1 MTDEIFVSEKTGK
14 RYRGIVDGY
23 HLELRKN
30 YIKITEIIEP
40 KLEVGDWILWAVSES
55 PKPDD
60 KILSRI
66 TYGGNFPVNL
76 YHPDLLEV
84 RKSNGE
90 VWIKKDGQ
98 WTNKAALKEPRR

>member
-1 MTDEIFVSEKTGK
+1 MTDEIFLSQKTGK
-14 RYRGIVDGY
+14 RYKRIQAWTFTDSFLV
-23 HLELRKN
+23 K
-30 YIKITEIIEP
+30 EIIEP

-55 PKPDD
+55 PEPDD